1 MGIKVRL
8 EGVRLAF
15 AQQLFVPSAVEEG
28 KDPKYGCDSLLV
40 AGCRVLKAKV
50 EKTGIK
56 LKNEQGV
63 EYDETRTTWHATTVK
78 DVVEEVALDAMKTK
92 DKATA
97 WLASLENS
105 KKCYRNGDLRVT
117 KGGDPY
123 EGYEGIWYVAA
134 KNKARPLILDS
145 NKQPLTQADG
155 KPYSGCYA
163 NVVIDVYAI
172 TDPKRKGVHAAMKG
186 VQFVKDGDA
195 FGGSAPASADEFDE
209 LSEGAQAS
217 DLV

>member
-8 EGVRLAF
+8 ELVRLAF

-40 AGCRVLKAKV
+40 PGSRVLKA
-50 EKTGIK
+50 
-56 LKNEQGV
+56 
-63 EYDETRTTWHATTVK
+63 
-78 DVVEEVALDAMKTK
+78 VVEGSGESAKTKWVAATMPDILLEVANNAMKGKGKPWLDA
-92 DKATA
+92 
-97 WLASLENS
+97 LENS
-105 KKCYRNGDLRVT
+105 KRCLRDGNLRVT
-117 KGGDPY
+117 KSGDPY
-123 EGYEGIWYVAA
+123 EGYEGVWYVAA
-134 KNKARPLILDS
+134 KNKARPLIVDA

-163 NVVIDVYAI
+163 NVLIEVYAI
-172 TDPKRKGVHAAMKG
+172 TDPKRKGVHAAIKG

-195 FGGSAPASADEFDE
+195 FGGGAPASPDEFDE
-209 LSEGAQAS
+209 LSQGAQAE